1 MYQTNWQT
9 VSVLQ
14 VKSSDEA
21 VILCKTSIG
30 SLKLEINDLPPTKV
44 NAPKPTSRI

>member
-1 MYQTNWQT
+1 MKLCL
-9 VSVLQ
+9 VQ

-30 SLKLEINDLPPTKV
+30 SLKLEINDLPATKV
-44 NAPKPTSRI
+44 KSFQTLLSLLRQK